1 MNIEPSKLLR
11 YKSGNSDKIWGYIV
25 NKTANGQNYTFWGKV
40 GGVIAFKAWDAG
52 WSSDSLISN
61 LAYAKRRKGYVETK
75 LADLPADAQEKYEQ
89 AVVMA
94 TLGLL
99 RIK

>member
-1 MNIEPSKLLR
+1 MTITPSLLLR
-11 YKSGNSDKIWGYIV
+11 FTEGTSDKIWGYIES
-25 NKTANGQNYTFWGKV
+25 KTSNGQNYTFWGKV
-40 GGVIAFKAWDAG
+40 GGVIAFKAWPAG
-52 WSSDSLISN
+52 WTSDRQIRDLG
-61 LAYAKRRKGYVETK
+61 YAKQRKGYKRINLV
-75 LADLPADAQEKYEQ
+75 DLPYDAQEKYDQ